1 MASPA
6 SLPPASSWD
15 ADRRWP
21 AGLAGDVSSCRGP
34 LAEGWRTP
42 GAAESLHGADGARQG
57 SPGLRVAE
65 EAVLLTHLVPPTGLV
80 GVLVDVASGISVVRQ
95 RVRGAVWG
103 WARLS

>member
-34 LAEGWRTP
+34 LAEGWRTAR
-42 GAAESLHGADGARQG
+42 AAESLHGADGALQG

-65 EAVLLTHLVPPTGLV
+65 EAVLLIHLVPPTGLV